1 MSNLAIGA
9 ARPTDGTSANP
20 DHPDW
25 GATNTALIHMAPS
38 GLGPNGEMAGDD
50 RPNPREISN
59 ILSQQHGSTQT
70 TGGVS
75 DFLWIWGQF
84 LDHDLSLSGAE
95 SEITAHIEVP
105 AGDPF
110 FDPFGTGEA
119 IIPFTRIEHHHD
131 GYHNEITAYID
142 ASMVYGST
150 EEMVSAMRDAGGK
163 LKMTEDDFLH
173 RDGDGFLTGDVRAAE
188 NVALTSMH
196 TLFTREHNRLVEE
209 LAAKDP
215 MLTDDELFEAARGRV
230 EALVQAITFKEFL
243 PILIG
248 EDAFDA
254 YQGYDKGVNPGIAI
268 EFSTAVYRLGHTL
281 LSANLQRVTESGQ
294 QLPPLALRDAFF
306 QPHLVSQKNMIENV
320 LRGAATQT
328 SEAIDTKVV
337 EDVRSFLFGP
347 PGAGGLDLAALNI
360 QRGRDMG
367 VASYNDLRE
376 ALGLSRAEK
385 FSDITSD
392 TALAAKLKEAYG
404 DTDLVDAWIGGL
416 AENPYGKGLL
426 GETFTIVMI
435 DQFTRLRD
443 GDPYW
448 SQGRKGIP
456 EDELAEL
463 WDTSLSDIIVRNTDI
478 NLLQKDVFAA
488 MDRTIGTNGKDDL
501 AGTSAH
507 DFMHGRNGADSVTG
521 GGGNDDL
528 RGGGGW
534 DTLIGNSGND
544 CLSGGSGRDLLIG
557 GAGNDELL
565 GGKSRDTLIGN
576 SGDDWLAGGSG
587 KDLLIG
593 GTGDDFIFGGV
604 QNDYLKG
611 GTGHDELQGG
621 NGDDVMRGGNGNDTL
636 DGGLHDDKLIG
647 GKGDDLLTGGAGADC
662 FVFMSTDTG
671 ADTIT
676 DFELGVDLIKA
687 VGPTRHSLQITDY
700 VDHIEVSDGGNW
712 SVALDGITLKDWQDS
727 GFNLF

>member
-1 MSNLAIGA
+1 MSDLKIGA
-9 ARPTDGTSANP
+9 ARPADGTSAHP

-25 GATNTALIHMAPS
+25 GATNSALLHMAPS
-38 GLGPNGEMAGDD
+38 DLGPNGEMGGDG
-50 RPNPREISN
+50 RPNPREVSN
-59 ILSQQHGSTQT
+59 ILSQQHGSTHT
-70 TGGVS
+70 SGGAS

-84 LDHDLSLSGAE
+84 LDHDLSLSGSE

-110 FDPFGTGEA
+110 FDPFGTGQA
-119 IIPFTRIEHHHD
+119 IIPFTRVEHHHD

-150 EEMVSAMRDAGGK
+150 EEMVSAMRGAGGK
-163 LKMTEDDFLH
+163 LKMTEDEFLH

-196 TLFTREHNRLVEE
+196 TLFTREHNRLVDE
-209 LAAKDP
+209 LSERNP
-215 MLTDDELFEAARGRV
+215 TLTADELFEAARARV
-230 EALVQAITFKEFL
+230 EALVQAVTYKEFL

-248 EDAFDA
+248 EDAIGA
-254 YQGYDKGVNPGIAI
+254 YDGYDSEVNPGIAI
-268 EFSTAVYRLGHTL
+268 EFSAAVYRLGHTL
-281 LSANLQRVTESGQ
+281 LSANLQRVTENGK
-294 QLPPLALRDAFF
+294 QLDPLALRDAFF

-376 ALGLSRAEK
+376 ALGLSKAKK

-392 TALAAKLKEAYG
+392 PELAAKLKEAYG

-416 AENPYGKGLL
+416 AEDPYGSGLL
-426 GETFTIVMI
+426 GETFTIVMV

-448 SQGRKGIP
+448 SEGREGISKS
-456 EDELAEL
+456 ELAEL

-478 NLLQKDVFAA
+478 SVLQKDVFAA
-488 MDRTIGTNGKDDL
+488 MERTMGTNAQDDL
-501 AGTSAH
+501 TGTSAR
-507 DFMHGRNGADSVTG
+507 DFMHGRKGADSLSG
-521 GGGNDDL
+521 GANDDEL
-528 RGGGGW
+528 RGGDGA
-534 DTLIGNSGND
+534 DILEGNNGDD
-544 CLSGGSGRDLLIG
+544 CLSGNRGQDLLKGGKGNDKMFGGSQADHLVGGNGRD
-557 GAGNDELL
+557 EL
-565 GGKSRDTLIGN
+565 N
-576 SGDDWLAGGSG
+576 GGSG
-587 KDLLIG
+587 KDLLR
-593 GTGDDFIFGGV
+593 
-604 QNDYLKG
+604 
-611 GTGHDELQGG
+611 G
-621 NGDDVMRGGNGNDTL
+621 NLGNDTL
-636 DGGLHDDKLIG
+636 DGDSGSDVLIG
-647 GKGDDLLTGGAGADC
+647 GKGNDLLTGGAGADC
-662 FVFMSTDTG
+662 FVFFSSHSG
-671 ADTIT
+671 EDTIT

-687 VGPTRHSLQITDY
+687 SGPTSNSLQIIDLG
-700 VDHIEVSDGGNW
+700 DEIEVSDGSNW
-712 SVALDGITLKDWQDS
+712 SVVLEDISLDDWLAS
-727 GFNLF
+727 GADLF

>member
-1 MSNLAIGA
+1 MSNLEIGA
-9 ARPTDGTSANP
+9 ARPADGTSANP

-25 GATNTALIHMAPS
+25 GATNTALMLMAPS
-38 GLGPNGEMAGDD
+38 GLGPNGEMAGGD

-70 TGGVS
+70 AGGAS

-95 SEITAHIEVP
+95 SEITAHIKVP

-110 FDPFGTGEA
+110 FDPFGTGQA
-119 IIPFTRIEHHHD
+119 IIPFTRVEHHHD

-142 ASMVYGST
+142 ASMIYGST
-150 EEMVSAMRDAGGK
+150 EEMLNAIRGAGGK
-163 LKMTEDDFLH
+163 LKMTEDDLLL

-196 TLFTREHNRLVEE
+196 TLFTREHNRLVDE
-209 LAAKDP
+209 LAARDP
-215 MLTDDELFEAARGRV
+215 MLTDDQLFEAARARV
-230 EALVQAITFKEFL
+230 EALVQAVTFKEFL

-248 EDAFDA
+248 EDAFGA
-254 YQGYDKGVNPGIAI
+254 YQGYNPTVNPGIAI

-281 LSANLQRVTESGQ
+281 LSANLKRVTESGD
-294 QLPPLALRDAFF
+294 QLDPLALRDAFF
-306 QPHLVSQKNMIENV
+306 QPHLISQKNMIENV

-328 SEAIDTKVV
+328 SEAVDTKVV

-367 VASYNDLRE
+367 VASYNELRE
-376 ALGLSRAEK
+376 ALGLSPAEK

-392 TALAAKLKEAYG
+392 AALAAKLEEAYG

-416 AENPYGKGLL
+416 AEDPHGDGLL

-448 SQGRKGIP
+448 SEEREGIP
-456 EDELAEL
+456 DKELTEL
-463 WDTSLSDIIVRNTDI
+463 WDTKLSEIIVRNTDVS
-478 NLLQKDVFAA
+478 LLQKDVFVA
-488 MDRTIGTNGKDDL
+488 MDRTIGTNGSDDL
-501 AGTSAH
+501 TGSNAR
-507 DFMHGRNGADSVTG
+507 DFIHGRKGADYLEG
-521 GGGNDDL
+521 RAGNDDL
-528 RGGGGW
+528 RGGNGW
-534 DTLIGNSGND
+534 DTLVGNRGDD
-544 CLSGGSGRDLLIG
+544 CLAGGQGRDLLSGGS
-557 GAGNDELL
+557 
-565 GGKSRDTLIGN
+565 
-576 SGDDWLAGGSG
+576 
-587 KDLLIG
+587 
-593 GTGDDFIFGGV
+593 GDDFIFGGAH
-604 QNDYLKG
+604 NDRLNG
-611 GTGHDELQGG
+611 GTGHDELL
-621 NGDDVMRGGNGNDTL
+621 GGNGNDQLRGKGGNDIL
-636 DGGLHDDKLIG
+636 DGGGHNDLLIG
-647 GKGDDLLTGGAGADC
+647 GMGDDLLTGGAGADL
-662 FVFMSTDTG
+662 FVFRSSHTG
-671 ADTIT
+671 GDTIT

-687 VGPTRHSLQITDY
+687 YGATRHSLQITDY
-700 VDHIEVSDGGNW
+700 GDYIEVSDGGNW
-712 SVALDGITLKDWQDS
+712 SVALEGLTLRDWHDS

>member
-1 MSNLAIGA
+1 MSNLKIGA
-9 ARPTDGTSANP
+9 ARPADGTSANP

-25 GATNTALIHMAPS
+25 GATNTALMHMAPS
-38 GLGPNGEMAGDD
+38 GLGPNGEMAGED
-50 RPNPREISN
+50 RPNPREVSN
-59 ILSQQHGSTQT
+59 ILSQQHGT
-70 TGGVS
+70 THTAGGAS

-110 FDPFGTGEA
+110 FDPFGTGQA
-119 IIPFTRIEHHHD
+119 IIPFTRVEHHHD

-142 ASMVYGST
+142 ASMIYGST
-150 EEMVSAMRDAGGK
+150 VEMVSAMRDAGGK
-163 LKMTEDDFLH
+163 LKMTKDDLLH

-196 TLFTREHNRLVEE
+196 TLFTREHNRLVDE

-215 MLTDDELFEAARGRV
+215 MLSDDDLFEAARARV
-230 EALVQAITFKEFL
+230 EALVQSITFKEFL

-248 EDAFDA
+248 KDAFDD

-281 LSANLQRVTESGQ
+281 LSSNLQRVTESGKE
-294 QLPPLALRDAFF
+294 LDPLALRDAFF

-392 TALAAKLKEAYG
+392 TTLAAKLKEAYG
-404 DTDLVDAWIGGL
+404 DTDLLDAWIGGL
-416 AENPYGKGLL
+416 AEDPHGKGLL

-448 SQGRKGIP
+448 SEGRDGIP
-456 EDELAEL
+456 KRELADL
-463 WDTSLSDIIVRNTDI
+463 WDTSLSDVIVRNTDVQ
-478 NLLQKDVFAA
+478 LLQKDVFAA
-488 MDRTIGTNGKDDL
+488 MERIIGTKGDDDL
-501 AGTSAH
+501 FGTSGR
-507 DFMHGRNGADSVTG
+507 DFMHGRIGSDFLKGRAGDDDLQG
-521 GGGNDDL
+521 GGGND
-528 RGGGGW
+528 
-534 DTLIGNSGND
+534 TLIGNKGDD
-544 CLSGGSGRDLLIG
+544 CLDGGGGLDL
-557 GAGNDELL
+557 LL
-565 GGKSRDTLIGN
+565 GGS
-576 SGDDWLAGGSG
+576 
-587 KDLLIG
+587 
-593 GTGDDFIFGGV
+593 GDDFIFGGSHK
-604 QNDYLKG
+604 DTLSG
-611 GTGHDELQGG
+611 GSGNDELEGG
-621 NGDDVMRGGNGNDTL
+621 NGHDLLRGNKGNDTL
-636 DGGLHDDKLIG
+636 DGGRHNDVLVG
-647 GKGDDLLTGGAGADC
+647 GEGDDLLTGGTGAD
-662 FVFMSTDTG
+662 VFLFKTSHTG
-671 ADTIT
+671 EDTIT
-676 DFELGVDLIKA
+676 DFELGKDFIKA
-687 VGPTRHSLQITDY
+687 EGPTRNALQITDLG
-700 VDHIEVSDGGNW
+700 DDLEVSDGGNW
-712 SVALDGITLKDWQDS
+712 SVVLEGISLQDWQNS
-727 GFNLF
+727 GFSLF